1 MNKIPINTKAVGPA
15 AMAMYTAQHKE
26 NVIQHKQAD
35 LLMQLQLS
43 HNSVATYHLE
53 RLCYLLIAQT
63 PKELKD
69 KNLHFCYG
77 ANEVRRNARLILQ
90 DLKEYQAFIE
100 KQLHNVRV
108 GKDSELQGLSPH
120 ERYLR
125 FSERVANTLEDSD
138 EVLGKIIA
146 DLDRFLE
153 SRVPKYGDIH
163 PADPIICTQM
173 LKCMV
178 LVSTSFAIWHR
189 FTVACPLLRTSE
201 MKIMDLYKPYLRL
214 EKIFKRI
221 RILNEKAKVIPYNFE
236 KVFYSPEIHGK
247 PDPKTGA
254 WSGGI
259 TPRYRDA
266 ICSARFAD
274 RIILIRDG
282 YDPHLRDEI
291 VSLFDGMSGSCDVPK
306 DMPDCQ

>member
-1 MNKIPINTKAVGPA
+1 MNTRIQPAPYGPA
-15 AMAMYTAQHKE
+15 ARAMYEAQSKE
-26 NVIQHKQAD
+26 NAIQHKQAD
-35 LLMQLQLS
+35 LLVQLQIS
-43 HNSVATYHLE
+43 HNSIATYHLE

-63 PKELKD
+63 PKELKG

-77 ANEVRRNARLILQ
+77 GNEVRRNARLILD
-90 DLKEYQAFIE
+90 DLKEYQSFIE
-100 KQLHNVRV
+100 FQIHHVRV
-108 GKDSELQGLSPH
+108 GKDSELQGLTPH
-120 ERYLR
+120 EQYLR
-125 FSERVANTLEDSD
+125 FAERVANALSESD
-138 EVLGKIIA
+138 DVLGKIVD
-146 DLDRFLE
+146 DLDKFLD

-189 FTVACPLLRTSE
+189 FQRACPLLRSN
-201 MKIMDLYKPYLRL
+201 KLNVLNLYKPYLRL

-221 RILNEKAKVIPYNFE
+221 RILNEKGKVIRYNFE
-236 KVFYSPEIHGK
+236 KVFYSSEIHGK
-247 PDPKTGA
+247 PDPKTGI

-291 VSLFDGMSGSCDVPK
+291 DSLFDGMRGSCDVPK
-306 DMPDCQ
+306 DMPHPD